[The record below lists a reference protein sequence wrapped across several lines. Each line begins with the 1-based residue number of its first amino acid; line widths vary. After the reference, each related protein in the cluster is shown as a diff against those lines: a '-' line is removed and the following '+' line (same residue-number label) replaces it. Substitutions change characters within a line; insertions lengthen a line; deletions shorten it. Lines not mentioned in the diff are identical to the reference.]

1 MSQIILLKGKEKK
14 IENFYP
20 NVFKDE
26 VKTIIGEIKTG
37 DIVDVVREDM
47 KFVGRGYVTEGTSA
61 IVRVL
66 TTKDEKIDKKFIYDK
81 IKVAYDNRKS

>member
-1 MSQIILLKGKEKK
+1 MGQVILLKGKEKK

-26 VKTIIGEIKTG
+26 VKSIIGEIKNG
-37 DIVDVVREDM
+37 EIADVLRDDM

-61 IVRVL
+61 FVRVL
-66 TTKDEKIDKKFIYDK
+66 TTQDEKIDKDFIYR
-81 IKVAYDNRKS
+81 YDPIFCLLKAN